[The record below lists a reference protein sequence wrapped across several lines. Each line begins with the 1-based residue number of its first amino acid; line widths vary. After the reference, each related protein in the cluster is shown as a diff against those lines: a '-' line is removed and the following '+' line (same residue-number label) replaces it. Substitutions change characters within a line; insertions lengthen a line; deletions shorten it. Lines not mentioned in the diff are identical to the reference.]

1 MFLTTLILKN
11 GHTFARNFFTILKKR
26 PRQNLKGFQYQI
38 RNSVKKLGK

>member
-1 MFLTTLILKN
+1 MILTTLILKN
-11 GHTFARNFFTILKKR
+11 GHIFARTFFTILKKR